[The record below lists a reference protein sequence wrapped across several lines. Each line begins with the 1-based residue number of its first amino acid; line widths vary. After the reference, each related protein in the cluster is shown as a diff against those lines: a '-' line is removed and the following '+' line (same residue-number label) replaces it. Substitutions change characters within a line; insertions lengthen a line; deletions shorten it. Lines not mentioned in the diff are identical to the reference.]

1 MRQHRARASNAPPTP
16 SREAAQPY
24 RDSINPTTDTPQ
36 SLDELARDLSPGEV
50 QAVRDAIRLLLRGW
64 MLQVEPEPLQDFL
77 AACPAWRVGDLYR
90 EYDGAIVAH
99 YGDSL

>member
-1 MRQHRARASNAPPTP
+1 
-16 SREAAQPY
+16 
-24 RDSINPTTDTPQ
+24 
-36 SLDELARDLSPGEV
+36 
-50 QAVRDAIRLLLRGW
+50 